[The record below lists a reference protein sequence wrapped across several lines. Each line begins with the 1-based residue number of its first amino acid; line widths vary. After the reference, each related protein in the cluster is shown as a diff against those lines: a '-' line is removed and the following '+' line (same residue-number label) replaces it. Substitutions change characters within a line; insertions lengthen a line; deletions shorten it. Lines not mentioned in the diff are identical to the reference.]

1 MFFNYFKIISSF
13 ANLYKLEATNK
24 LVNGIK
30 QDVFGLST
38 ELLCATFFI
47 FKNDKVVTSCKI
59 LVLYDAICQGLKM
72 KSLKL
77 GIIHDRE

>member
-1 MFFNYFKIISSF
+1 M
-13 ANLYKLEATNK
+13 YKLEATNK

-30 QDVFGLST
+30 QDVFGLVRKSST